1 MAVRRRRR
9 RAHPVATNRRRRA
22 RTNPVRR
29 RRRVHAASR
38 RTNRRRITVVNRRRR
53 RNPAVRRVRRCRNPA
68 FNTGLITDMAAA
80 LVGMFATDFLQ
91 GMVPIDVG
99 GAYGRIGVRL
109 GLAWLAGFAA
119 EKAGFAKYSKMI
131 TIGGGIGALQDASRL
146 LMGGGGV
153 LRPSQPVVIGPPGQL
168 AMPDPEGVGDII
180 NAPYG
185 MGEIVNAPNQPW
197 LYQ

>member
-1 MAVRRRRR
+1 
-9 RAHPVATNRRRRA
+9 
-22 RTNPVRR
+22 
-29 RRRVHAASR
+29 
-38 RTNRRRITVVNRRRR
+38 
-53 RNPAVRRVRRCRNPA
+53 
-68 FNTGLITDMAAA
+68 MAAA

-91 GMVPIDVG
+91 GLVPIDVG

-109 GLAWLAGFAA
+109 GLAWLAGYAA

-185 MGEIVNAPNQPW
+185 MGEIVNAPNQSW